1 MEMKTIKCSVGENP
15 LESFQRPVFFH
26 DSSELRNYAAVLV
39 LPRCQIVAIAA
50 FFMISPVTT
59 KKYSKWYID
68 CTKAKMSNS
77 YSSVFHDFSGV
88 VSKVSKE
95 DYKEVQKFSP
105 RRCPRLCPRA

>member
-50 FFMISPVTT
+50 FFMISPRSRVERPESRRTT
-59 KKYSKWYID
+59 QQDISIQITRRTK
-68 CTKAKMSNS
+68 CTGKSDTQVQNLE
-77 YSSVFHDFSGV
+77 GV
-88 VSKVSKE
+88 HRQRE
-95 DYKEVQKFSP
+95 N
-105 RRCPRLCPRA
+105 A